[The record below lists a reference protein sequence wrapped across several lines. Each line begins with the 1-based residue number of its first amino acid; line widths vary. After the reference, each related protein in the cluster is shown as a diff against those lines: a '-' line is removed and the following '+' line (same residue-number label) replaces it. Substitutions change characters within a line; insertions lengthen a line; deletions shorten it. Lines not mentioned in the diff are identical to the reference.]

1 MRWRSG
7 GEQRAA
13 VERLLAPVA
22 TPALPAEWAARFLAP
37 LHALLGLAHARL
49 VEYQDAAYAAQYAER
64 LARIVEAERAADPT
78 GAAGFAASLEAARW
92 LALWMAFDDIV
103 RVAELK
109 LRAGRHA
116 RVRRE
121 VGARDDEIVKII
133 DHFKPGAPEIA
144 GLLPDALAR
153 RLLERD
159 ARRRARGL
167 PAWAMPLKLRSS
179 TVGGALALRLLAR
192 RSACAAS
199 AIVSR
204 SSRRPSSWLAGTR
217 RRPARVRAARAGD
230 GPLRP
235 AHQGYGATNERGK
248 RNLLHVVEQLAR
260 APRPAAERA
269 EAISAAREA
278 ALADEAGTAL
288 DRALVAHARRRARR
302 AHSRCAST
310 GADPTCPPGHHAASL
325 TTRRPQQP
333 ETRG

>member
-1 MRWRSG
+1 
-7 GEQRAA
+7 
-13 VERLLAPVA
+13 
-22 TPALPAEWAARFLAP
+22 
-37 LHALLGLAHARL
+37 
-49 VEYQDAAYAAQYAER
+49 
-64 LARIVEAERAADPT
+64 
-78 GAAGFAASLEAARW
+78 
-92 LALWMAFDDIV
+92 MAFDDIV

-133 DHFKPGAPEIA
+133 DHFKPGVPEIA

-179 TVGGALALRLLAR
+179 TVGGALALRLLASFKRLR
-192 RSACAAS
+192 RVGHRFAQEQAA
-199 AIVSR
+199 IEN
-204 SSRRPSSWLAGTR
+204 WLAALEQGLREHT
-217 RRPARVRAARAGD
+217 PLGLEIARCGR
-230 GPLRP
+230 LIK
-235 AHQGYGATNERGK
+235 GYGATNERGK

-269 EAISAAREA
+269 EAIRAAREA

-288 DRALVAHARRRARR
+288 DRALVAHGAQARPLAAQPLRFYRRRPDMPA
-302 AHSRCAST
+302 
-310 GADPTCPPGHHAASL
+310 PGI
-325 TTRRPQQP
+325 TPRP
-333 ETRG
+333 